1 MKNTKEKESNAQNN
15 AQNNAQIS
23 DVEFIKRKQ
32 IREDLQI
39 TKDKLEKGYQQF

>member
-1 MKNTKEKESNAQNN
+1 MKNTKEKESNT
-15 AQNNAQIS
+15 QNNAQIS

>member
-1 MKNTKEKESNAQNN
+1 MKNTKEKESN

-39 TKDKLEKGYQQF
+39 TRIS

>member
-1 MKNTKEKESNAQNN
+1 MKNTKEKESNE
-15 AQNNAQIS
+15 QNNAQIS